1 VHVRLPRGARVRSIR
16 ATLNGRPVRGA
27 RRAGAF
33 VRLTVDL
40 RRFTRSTATLRVR
53 VRLRSGRP
61 VSTRRVYHPCTRRA

>member
-1 VHVRLPRGARVRSIR
+1 VRSIR
-16 ATLNGRPVRGA
+16 ATLNGRPVSGA
-27 RRAGAF
+27 RRAGRF

-53 VRLRSGRP
+53 VRLRSGRT